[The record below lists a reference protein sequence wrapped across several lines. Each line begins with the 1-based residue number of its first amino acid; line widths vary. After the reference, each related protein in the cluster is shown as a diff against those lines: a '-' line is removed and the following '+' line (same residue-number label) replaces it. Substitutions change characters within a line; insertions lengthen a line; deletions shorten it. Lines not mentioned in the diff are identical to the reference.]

1 MNYYTGQLIKWT
13 WLLVYVRQSESA
25 VQQWAAGCRQRS
37 AADPTRPNCNEARLI
52 YGAYRFI
59 RIHEDG

>member
-1 MNYYTGQLIKWT
+1 MNCYTDQLIKWT
-13 WLLVYVRQSESA
+13 WLLVSVRQSA
-25 VQQWAAGCRQRS
+25 VQQWAAGRRQRS

-59 RIHEDG
+59 RIQEDG